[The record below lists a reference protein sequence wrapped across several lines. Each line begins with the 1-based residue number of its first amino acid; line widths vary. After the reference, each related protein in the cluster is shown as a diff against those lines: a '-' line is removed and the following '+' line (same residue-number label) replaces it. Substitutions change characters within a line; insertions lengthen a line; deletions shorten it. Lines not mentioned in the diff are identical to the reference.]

1 MLPVYIFNIVR
12 QICNVKEDT
21 KTTKNL
27 SEFSFFSNITE
38 EIGENLQR
46 STYSLFEYLAENV
59 CSKSICRSFQRKI
72 CFTNKQ
78 WRKKKYKLKPTLP
91 LIVYEN
97 APIFILFISCTNYR

>member
-12 QICNVKEDT
+12 QIFNVKEDT

-46 STYSLFEYLAENV
+46 STVYLNILQKTYAQNLFVDHFNGKFV
-59 CSKSICRSFQRKI
+59 SP
-72 CFTNKQ
+72 TNNG
-78 WRKKKYKLKPTLP
+78 KKK
-91 LIVYEN
+91 V
-97 APIFILFISCTNYR
+97 